1 MAQDSLSLFV
11 RDQTPIQMVPRGPIL
26 SDHMAEEEPGIR
38 HLWRILVRRRW
49 LIILTILALTGSAAG
64 VISTL
69 TPRYTAAALL
79 MVGDQQPHMLDL
91 QSVVTGV
98 EAEITE
104 SEIQVIRSRRIARM
118 VIEKLNLLH
127 DPNFM
132 PVGHQPLWLSEAARQ
147 VSQFWTRT
155 ELWLG
160 LSSPSA
166 KRPAGLE
173 SEIALSHAVDSLIS
187 HLAVTAKGRSRAV
200 DVQFES
206 ASPQIAAAVTN
217 AVAQTYI
224 QDELD
229 TKMLANVQ
237 ANQWLTA
244 RVADLRSQVIGTD
257 RLVQQRKSD
266 AGITEGKQV
275 DLINEQISSLSEQLI
290 LAEADEAQA
299 DSKVGEAQHASRIG
313 TAISD
318 VAASPVIQKL
328 RGDQAELHQKI
339 AEVSQR
345 MGEKNPVLMQLRAQL
360 SANTAAL
367 NGETSRIV
375 SSLTNSASTAH
386 SRSEA
391 LRRALATLKQEAGTT
406 GAADVEINAQERE
419 AQANHALY
427 DRLLSRAKET
437 SIESGL
443 PQPHA
448 HIISIADIPVLPT
461 FPNKPLIMALS
472 LIGATLVAVLLVIGL
487 ESIDQGFRDLNQV
500 EAALG
505 VSALGFIPTLR
516 SDELPETHVLSRPF
530 SAYSE
535 AIRGIYTSL
544 ILSDVDHP
552 PKIVLIT
559 SSLPGEGKSTTAIA
573 LARLVSRSGKK
584 VVVIDSDLRNPRVH
598 LEFGVPIKPGLAD
611 YLANRVSIEDV
622 LLKDRESDAFVL
634 PPGTYAPNPTDMFS
648 SDNMQRLLRALSS
661 TFDLIIL
668 DSAPLLAVSDTRNL
682 CRLADKV
689 LFVVRWQHTRKAA
702 AAPAVRQVLA
712 AGGNMAGIL
721 LTMTDMKR
729 LPNLAGSAYY
739 QRQLS
744 SYYETPGA

>member
-1 MAQDSLSLFV
+1 MTQGNLSLFV
-11 RDQTPIQMVPRGPIL
+11 RDQLPSQIAPRGPIL
-26 SDHMAEEEPGIR
+26 SENMEEEPGIR
-38 HLWRILVRRRW
+38 NFWRILVRRRW
-49 LIILTILALTGSAAG
+49 LIGLTILALTGSALG
-64 VISTL
+64 VVSAL
-69 TPRYTAAALL
+69 TPRYTAEALL
-79 MVGDQQPHMLDL
+79 MVGDQQPKMLDL
-91 QSVVTGV
+91 QAVVTGLEGEV
-98 EAEITE
+98 TE
-104 SEIQVIRSRRIARM
+104 SEIQVVRSRRIARM
-118 VIEKLNLLH
+118 VIEKLDLLH

-132 PVGHQPLWLSEAARQ
+132 PAKHQPLWLSNFEQQ
-147 VSQFWTRT
+147 VSRFWAGTGQ
-155 ELWLG
+155 WLG
-160 LSSPSA
+160 LSNPPA
-166 KRPAGLE
+166 KAPAGAE
-173 SEIALSHAVDSLIS
+173 EETALSYAINNLIK
-187 HLAVTAKGRSRAV
+187 HLDVTAKGRSRV
-200 DVQFES
+200 VSVTFES
-206 ASPQIAAAVTN
+206 TSPQLAAQVTN
-217 AVAQTYI
+217 AVVQTYI

-229 TKMLANVQ
+229 SKMLQTVQ

-244 RVADLRSQVIGTD
+244 RVEDLRNQVIGTD
-257 RLVQQRKSD
+257 RLVQQRKND

-299 DSKVGEAQHASRIG
+299 DSKVGEARRASPTG
-313 TAISD
+313 TAISE
-318 VAASPVIQKL
+318 VAASPVVQKL

-339 AEVSQR
+339 AEASQR
-345 MGEKNPVLMQLRAQL
+345 MGEKNPVLIQLRAQL
-360 SANTAAL
+360 AANTAAL
-367 NGETSRIV
+367 NSETSRVV
-375 SSLTNSASTAH
+375 SGLTSSASSAH

-391 LRRALATLKQEAGTT
+391 LRRALTTLKQEAGKT

-448 HIISIADIPVLPT
+448 HIVSNADVPVRPS
-461 FPNKPLIMALS
+461 FPNKPLVLALAVV
-472 LIGATLVAVLLVIGL
+472 GAILVAMLLVLGL

-500 EAALG
+500 ETVLG
-505 VSALGFIPTLR
+505 VSALGFIPKLR
-516 SDELPETHVLSRPF
+516 PNEFPETYVLAKPF
-530 SAYSE
+530 SAYAE

-559 SSLPGEGKSTTAIA
+559 SSLPGEGKSSTAIA
-573 LARLVSRSGKK
+573 LARLVARSGRR

-611 YLANRVSIEDV
+611 YLANRAPLEEV

-648 SDNMQRLLRALSS
+648 SDNMKRLLQALSS

-689 LFVVRWQHTRKAA
+689 LFVVRWQHTRNAA
-702 AAPAVRQVLA
+702 AAPAVRQILA
-712 AGGNMAGIL
+712 AGGNMAGVL

-729 LPNLAGSAYY
+729 LPDVAGSAYY

-744 SYYETPGA
+744 TYYHQGDA